1 MQMVSARRART
12 LWLLF
17 GILLAAP
24 GAWAQQNDSRLTGT
38 IVDKASRAPLAR
50 VEIIFVGDA
59 RSVLS
64 DSVGR
69 YMFDALPSG
78 IVRFAVR
85 AAGYPFTPLT
95 VALMPGESMA
105 RVIELDSSSAGRIA
119 AQRLPLVSINA
130 PPPVSPRMVDF
141 ERRRV
146 TGQGQYITRAQID
159 SAGYYNLQD
168 AMRNLRGVNVD
179 CGGGLGCH
187 IRMARAPMQCNPE
200 YVVDERVDNYFGP
213 SVPIRDIEALEVY
226 TGASDVAGEFAGRN
240 AGCGVIVI
248 WTRSG
253 PPRKKP

>member
-1 MQMVSARRART
+1 MQMVSARRARI

-24 GAWAQQNDSRLTGT
+24 GARAQKNDSRLTGT

-50 VEIIFVGDA
+50 VEIIFVGA
-59 RSVLS
+59 SRSVLS

-78 IVRFAVR
+78 IVAFAVR
-85 AAGYPFTPLT
+85 AAGYPLTPLT

-105 RVIELDSSSAGRIA
+105 RVIELDSSSAGRSA
-119 AQRLPLVSINA
+119 AQQLPRVSIDA
-130 PPPVSPRMVDF
+130 PRPVNRRLVDF

-146 TGQGQYITRAQID
+146 TGQGQYITREQID

-168 AMRNLRGVNVD
+168 AMRNLRGVHVD
-179 CGGGLGCH
+179 CVGDGCH
-187 IRMARAPMQCNPE
+187 ISMARAPMHCRPD

-213 SVPIRDIEALEVY
+213 TVPIRDIEALEVY

-248 WTRSG
+248 WTKSG
-253 PPRKKP
+253 PSRRKP